1 MSSQILKSVKESTA
15 IVEKRT
21 IEIPKGVEVSLL
33 GENHI
38 KVSKGKNVLERKF
51 ERVTAHIDIDKK
63 NNKVEIFDYFVKR
76 KNKAVVGTISAHII
90 NMMRGV
96 QTPFVYKLK
105 IIYSHFPIT
114 VKIVGKEIE
123 YTGMYGQKGKKYVPI
138 LGDGTKAT
146 VAGDVVTVEGI
157 DIEKVSQ
164 TAARLEQSTRLRGK
178 YAKDVRIFQDGIY
191 VFESNRKQEQH

>member
-1 MSSQILKSVKESTA
+1 MSADILKSVKESTA

-21 IEIPKGVEVSLL
+21 IEIPKGVKVELL
-33 GENHI
+33 SENHI
-38 KVSKGKNVLERKF
+38 KVSKGKNAIDRKF
-51 ERVTAHIDIDKK
+51 ERVTAQIAIDQK

-76 KNKAVVGTISAHII
+76 KNKAVVGTIAAHII
-90 NMMRGV
+90 NMIRGV

-114 VKIVGKEIE
+114 VKVVGKQFE
-123 YTGMYGQKGKKYVPI
+123 YTGMYGMKGKRYTPI
-138 LGDGTKAT
+138 LGDDTKAK
-146 VAGDVVTVEGI
+146 VEGDTITVEGI
-157 DIEKVSQ
+157 DLEKVSQ

-191 VFESNRKQEQH
+191 VFESNRKQVEH

>member
-1 MSSQILKSVKESTA
+1 MSTHLKAIKETTA

-21 IEIPKGVEVSLL
+21 IEIPKGVDVTLL
-33 GENHI
+33 GTNHI
-38 KVSKGKNVLERKF
+38 KVSKGKNSIERKF
-51 ERVTAHIDIDKK
+51 ERITARIDIDKK

-76 KNKAVVGTISAHII
+76 KSKAVVGTLSAHII

-114 VKIVGKEIE
+114 AKVVGKEIE
-123 YTGMYGQKGKKYVPI
+123 YSGMYGQKGKKRVPI
-138 LGDGTKAT
+138 LGNDTKAKIE
-146 VAGDVVTVEGI
+146 GDVITIEGI

-191 VFESNRKQEQH
+191 VFESNRKQEEH